1 MHYVLIGASAAGVT
15 AARII
20 RRNDPM
26 GDITVISR
34 DNRIYSRCMLH
45 LKLSGQREAERLSFV
60 EDDFFAA
67 NRIAWLPGKSVVDIR
82 VDDRAAL
89 LDDGTRVPYDRLLIA
104 SGASSTVPPIPNLRG
119 AANVHT
125 LRNMD
130 DVEALEK
137 VIRPGLRA
145 VIIGAGLVGMDA
157 AVGLL
162 EKGVKVTLVEMFD
175 RILAIQLDARAA
187 GRYEE
192 LLRRHG
198 AEVVTG
204 AKVKEAAPDG
214 KGGVKALVLADG
226 RELPC
231 DICLAAA
238 GVSPNISFIKDKRLR
253 LTENGRAIAVD
264 RRCRTSVENIYAAGD
279 VTFLAPIWPEA
290 VRQAQVAAEN
300 MTGGD
305 ASLPEKDWSWTN
317 SMNFFGLPTVS
328 YGRTSIA
335 EPGYTEDILLDGD
348 VYKKI
353 IHRDGVIHG
362 AIFQGDIDNCGV
374 YLKLIK
380 EGINIAG
387 LGKQPLDLNYADVF
401 QQAANG
407 EFL

>member
-1 MHYVLIGASAAGVT
+1 MQYVIIGASAAGVT

-20 RRNDPM
+20 RHNDPL

-34 DNRIYSRCMLH
+34 DDRVYSRCMLH
-45 LKLSGQREAERLSFV
+45 LKLSGQRTEEKLSFV
-60 EDDFFAA
+60 EQDFFAA
-67 NRIAWLPGKSVVDIR
+67 NHIAWLPGKTVVDIR
-82 VDDRAAL
+82 VDERAAL
-89 LDDGTRVPYDRLLIA
+89 LDDGTLVPYDRLLIA
-104 SGASSTVPPIPNLRG
+104 SGASSTVPPVPNLRG
-119 AANVHT
+119 AANVHA
-125 LRNMD
+125 LRNLD

-137 VIRPGLRA
+137 IARPGLRA

-187 GRYEE
+187 GRYEA
-192 LLRRHG
+192 LLREHG
-198 AEVVTG
+198 VEVITG
-204 AKVKEAAPDG
+204 AKVKEAIANG
-214 KGGVKALVLADG
+214 KGGVEGLLLADG
-226 RELPC
+226 RKIPC

-238 GVSPNISFIKDKRLR
+238 GVSPNISFLKDKRFR
-253 LTENGRAIAVD
+253 PTENGRAIAVD
-264 RRCRTSVENIYAAGD
+264 RQCRTSVENVYAAGD

-290 VRQAQVAAEN
+290 VRQAQVTAAN
-300 MTGGD
+300 MSGGE

-335 EPGYTEDILLDGD
+335 EPGYAEDILLDGG

-353 IHRDGVIHG
+353 IHKDGVIHG

-380 EGINIAG
+380 EGVNIGG
-387 LGKQPLDLNYADVF
+387 LGKAPLELNYADVF

-407 EFL
+407 EFQ